1 MTPASLDVSA
11 KCASGWLLAVDP
23 GLLHPAAAAF
33 HRGELVAASRVKV
46 PGRFASLDRGERVRQ
61 IVELIARWWQDV
73 TRPVAYP
80 IPPVAIPP
88 VAVVGEFPKWYSDRR
103 KSKNSADQLFPLAAM
118 SAGVAIRFGVESIT
132 PLPSEWIGQ
141 IPKDDEAPADQ
152 AWLSP
157 RGKLIKHC
165 LREHEIPRV
174 VLSHDAVDSV
184 GLGLWALGRLNGHGG
199 VGPRRYPGAV

>member
-1 MTPASLDVSA
+1 MTPAPPSTAA

-33 HRGELVAASRVKV
+33 RNGELVAASRVKV
-46 PGRFASLDRGERVRQ
+46 PGRLASLDRGERVRQ
-61 IVELIARWWQDV
+61 IVDLIAAWYAALA
-73 TRPVAYP
+73 PCA
-80 IPPVAIPP
+80 P
-88 VAVVGEFPKWYSDRR
+88 VAVVGEFPKAYTRD

-118 SAGVAIRFGVESIT
+118 STGVAIRFGVESIT

-141 IPKDDEAPADQ
+141 ISKDDRAPADQ

-157 RGKLIKHC
+157 RGKLIKAC

-174 VLSHDAVDSV
+174 VLSHDAVDAV
-184 GLGLWALGRLNGHGG
+184 GLGLWGLGRLNGHGG
-199 VGPRRYPGAV
+199 AGPRRYPGAV